1 MYVYPN
7 PNAFFFFFVMRLF
20 RPCAGR
26 KLQGRVGWQT
36 EADLETNTP
45 PRSETVLMQAPCT
58 SLSSGN
64 DTKFME
70 VEAVDPQHG
79 CSGYEPNQFR
89 IYSNA
94 DPTSPVVNCIG
105 PV

>member
-1 MYVYPN
+1 MHVYPN
-7 PNAFFFFFVMRLF
+7 PNASFRFFCDLGHVQTGNYRAVLG
-20 RPCAGR
+20 GR
-26 KLQGRVGWQT
+26 Q
-36 EADLETNTP
+36 ADLETNTA
-45 PRSETVLMQAPCT
+45 PRSEMVLMQAPCT

-79 CSGYEPNQFR
+79 CSGYEPDQFR

-94 DPTSPVVNCIG
+94 EPTSPVVNCIG
-105 PV
+105 QV